1 MTYTIDR
8 IEECLAVCENSEG
21 NTVNIPLSDLP
32 DNVREG
38 DILRKTDD
46 GFEICADETAE
57 RRKKM
62 AKLQSSIFT
71 KKK

>member
-8 IEECLAVCENSEG
+8 IEAGFAVCESSEG
-21 NTVNIPLSDLP
+21 NTVSMPLSDLP

-46 GFEICADETAE
+46 GFKICADETAE

-62 AKLQSSIFT
+62 TKLQNSIFT